1 MSLIS
6 GLQLNPKLP
15 QETQAAFADLYEK
28 FKYEFSPDSLWL
40 ATSGTTSG
48 KAGSLVVL
56 SHEALE
62 VSARAVNAHLGVTSQ
77 DRWGLALPLFHIGGL
92 MILIRA
98 ALMGSGVSRFDESWD
113 VRRFHRWLGD
123 ARVTLLSLV
132 PTQVFDLVEAGLT
145 APHGLRAVIVG
156 GARLEPELFLRARE
170 LGWPLLVSY
179 GLTECGSQVAT
190 GSFAEPGVLRPL
202 SHVEVRSVDG
212 VLELRSRALMT
223 AKLELAG
230 AVTRMGEGE
239 WFQTSDRGKVIDV
252 GGQPA
257 LQIQGRVG
265 DVVKIL
271 GELVDVA
278 RLNGV
283 LHALL
288 PEASRVRL
296 GRKLKLKT
304 ESDLRTGASLTLIYG
319 KELGLSESEV
329 DGLVSRYNELVAP
342 FERVSSRREVD
353 TVAFQTWKD
362 SRADRYS

>member
-15 QETQAAFADLYEK
+15 QETQTVFVNLYEK
-28 FKYEFSPDSLWL
+28 FKHEFSPDSLWL

-48 KAGSLVVL
+48 MKGGSLVVL

-62 VSARAVNAHLGVTSQ
+62 VSARAVNAHLQVSSQ

-98 ALMGSGVSRFDESWD
+98 ALVGVGVSRFDESWD
-113 VRRFHRWLGD
+113 ARRFHRWLGD

-145 APHGLRAVIVG
+145 APRGLRAVIVG
-156 GARLEPELFLRARE
+156 GARLEPELFQRARD

-179 GLTECGSQVAT
+179 GMTECGSQVAT
-190 GSFAEPGVLRPL
+190 GSLAEPGVLRPL
-202 SHVEVRSVDG
+202 LHVEARSVDG
-212 VLELRSRALMT
+212 VIEIRSRAMMT
-223 AKLELAG
+223 AKLDLVG
-230 AVTRMGEGE
+230 TVTRMNDGE
-239 WFQTSDRGKVIDV
+239 WYRTSDRGAVIDI

-257 LQIQGRVG
+257 LEIHGRVG

-288 PEASRVRL
+288 PAASRVRVS
-296 GRKLKLKT
+296 RKLKLKT
-304 ESDLRTGASLTLIYG
+304 ESDLRAGASLTLIYG

-329 DGLVSRYNELVAP
+329 DGLVNRYNELVAP
-342 FERVSSRREVD
+342 FERVSNRREVD
-353 TVAFQTWKD
+353 TVALQTWKD
-362 SRADRYS
+362 S

>member
-15 QETQAAFADLYEK
+15 LETQAAFADLYEK

-62 VSARAVNAHLGVTSQ
+62 VSARAVNAHLQVSSQ

-212 VLELRSRALMT
+212 VLELRSHALMT
-223 AKLELAG
+223 AKLDLAG

-353 TVAFQTWKD
+353 TAAFQTWKD
-362 SRADRYS
+362 PRVDRYS